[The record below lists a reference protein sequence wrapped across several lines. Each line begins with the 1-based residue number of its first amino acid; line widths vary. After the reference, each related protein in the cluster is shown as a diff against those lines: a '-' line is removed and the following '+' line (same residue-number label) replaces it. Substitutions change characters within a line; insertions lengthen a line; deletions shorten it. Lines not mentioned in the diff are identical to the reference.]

1 MSGISYCSL
10 LLMIFWPNI
19 ERRVLQ
25 RVESEQWAVGL
36 QGNVKLLLH
45 TLPDKNV
52 SLEVSQIFFLKP
64 NSAAAATAKRGSKRE
79 CRRLER
85 CAFYCA
91 SEGISTVQREYL
103 KLRQLK
109 FLYLHLFFCI
119 KLKKHFGKV
128 FRHRLMLT
136 SGKTVNSC

>member
-52 SLEVSQIFFLKP
+52 SLEVSQIFFSKTELSSSS
-64 NSAAAATAKRGSKRE
+64 NSE
-79 CRRLER
+79 
-85 CAFYCA
+85 
-91 SEGISTVQREYL
+91 
-103 KLRQLK
+103 
-109 FLYLHLFFCI
+109 
-119 KLKKHFGKV
+119 KKGF
-128 FRHRLMLT
+128 
-136 SGKTVNSC
+136 